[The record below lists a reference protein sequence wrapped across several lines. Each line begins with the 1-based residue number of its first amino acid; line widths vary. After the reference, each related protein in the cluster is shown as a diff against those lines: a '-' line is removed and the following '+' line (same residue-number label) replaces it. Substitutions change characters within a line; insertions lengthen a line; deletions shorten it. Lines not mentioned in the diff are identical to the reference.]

1 MASVPRSERAVII
14 DSPKDGD
21 VFRRSFTAFKVFEY
35 DEITSHCASC
45 CEGRRGSPALQRP
58 QSRKSDPSWTDVL
71 PRVALQRKQINMPA
85 AIR

>member
-1 MASVPRSERAVII
+1 MASVPRSEGAVII

-21 VFRRSFTAFKVFEY
+21 VSRRSFSAFEVFEY
-35 DEITSHCASC
+35 DEVHIIVQVVMRVVEVH
-45 CEGRRGSPALQRP
+45 QRP